1 MKPHQPKKYVGCG
14 SKPAL
19 GLVSI
24 ILFGVVFTTGC
35 AISVEEGTTQCPVG
49 ATQLIQKIQRL
60 GPSYVKR
67 SDDGSVV
74 GLTIPRDL
82 GTDDTL
88 ELVEKVSSLR
98 DLKFCVNQDTSRFT
112 QRGAQSLGALTNL
125 ATLRIWCANEFAP
138 GVFYE
143 IARLKG
149 LEYLE
154 LVRSDAPQQDYVY
167 LTNLSNL
174 VELKLH
180 MTPNFGDQHV
190 PLFTNLVQLRS
201 VTLLWTGVLGPGTNA
216 LQTMNNLTNLVVK
229 LRPSR

>member
-24 ILFGVVFTTGC
+24 ILFCGVFATGC
-35 AISVEEGTTQCPVG
+35 AISVEEGAMQYPAG

-74 GLTIPRDL
+74 ALTIPRDM

-88 ELVEKVSSLR
+88 ELLEKVWSLR
-98 DLKFCVNQDTSRFT
+98 DLKFYVNQDTSRFT
-112 QRGAQSLGALTNL
+112 SRGAQSLGALTNL
-125 ATLRIWCANEFAP
+125 ATLRVWCAQEFAP
-138 GVFYE
+138 GVFYD
-143 IARLKG
+143 ITRLKG
-149 LEYLE
+149 LERLE
-154 LVRSDAPQQDYVY
+154 LVGSDASPKDYVY

-174 VELKLH
+174 VELELH
-180 MTPNFGDQHV
+180 QTPNFADQHV
-190 PLFTNLVQLRS
+190 SLLTNLIHLRS
-201 VTLLWTGVLGPGTNA
+201 VALLWTGDFGPGTNT
-216 LQTMNNLTNLVVK
+216 LHTMNGLTNVVVK